1 MTMIHFETDD
11 AFWNAFEQFNV
22 LCGGSFFGWTPTTAR
37 KEHEDLFSV
46 RIGPRE
52 TYFRKDIGSF
62 RDAEKL
68 SMASMERILY
78 VIIGLN
84 PNLGVGL
91 QMKLDKAAEDLVSRL
106 G

>member
-1 MTMIHFETDD
+1 MIHFETDD

-22 LCGGSFFGWTPTTAR
+22 LYGGSFFGWTPTTAR

-68 SMASMERILY
+68 SMASMEKILY
-78 VIIGLN
+78 VLIGLN
-84 PNLGVGL
+84 QNLGTRL
-91 QMKLDKAAEDLVSRL
+91 QMRLDEEAKDLASRL